1 MRIMADINKAE
12 AMKAANPADFA
23 RAIDVD
29 PKRLRA
35 KLRNLGVRVSDDRA
49 AFNADAKNQL
59 WDHFVTSKKEAPA
72 KTSPAKGKAKQK
84 A

>member
-1 MRIMADINKAE
+1 MADINKAE
-12 AMKAANPADFA
+12 AMKAGTPAEFA
-23 RAIDVD
+23 RAINVD

-35 KLRNLGVRVSDDRA
+35 KLRSLGVRVSDDRA
-49 AFNADAKNQL
+49 AFNAEAKNQL
-59 WDHFVTSKKEAPA
+59 WDHFVTAKSSE